1 MPSIEK
7 PGSRQRMTM
16 LATVALL
23 AGLYG
28 WAEVLSTTDHPG
40 SIGLNY
46 NCFGTDWMVF
56 YAAGQR
62 AEAGATTGLY
72 DGVAFTAQL
81 NAQFHELLRQ
91 SLEFRPFL
99 YPPHLLLL
107 LMPFGLLGFHAS
119 YILFLVASFA
129 ALCGALSLWIKDR
142 RVLLSAIAVV
152 AVSLVASSMVVLGQ
166 NGFLTTALLV
176 GGFGWRRQRPILA
189 GILFGVLT
197 MKPQLGLMVP
207 VAMIA
212 GRDWRVLGSA
222 AVTALLLI
230 GISVMLFGI
239 EPWQD
244 WIGIGLHPSAEF
256 ADRVYRTNIQ
266 WGEGIFATVRSL
278 GVPVDGARLAQ
289 IIVTL
294 GAAVTVCWACR
305 RPIRPDLQLAILLVA
320 TPLAAPH
327 VAVYDLMGILIAA
340 GVLLLNDQEPRPHHL
355 YCAFIIWLA
364 LLMPPPAMTPLGLAI
379 PGTMLWLGGLLVLEA
394 GRRRYDEIVSSEER
408 TL

>member
-1 MPSIEK
+1 MAI
-7 PGSRQRMTM
+7 

-23 AGLYG
+23 AGLYS
-28 WAEVLSTTDHPG
+28 WAVVASTFGNPG

-62 AEAGATTGLY
+62 ADAGAITGLY
-72 DGVAFTAQL
+72 DGVTFTAQL
-81 NAQFHELLRQ
+81 NAQFHDLLRQ

-107 LMPFGLLGFHAS
+107 LMPFALMGFHVS
-119 YILFLVASFA
+119 YMIFLAGSFA
-129 ALCGALSLWIKDR
+129 ALCGAVSLWIKDR
-142 RVLLSAIAVV
+142 RVLVAAV
-152 AVSLVASSMVVLGQ
+152 AVLALSPVASATFVLGQ
-166 NGFLTTALLV
+166 NGFLTTALV
-176 GGFGWRRQRPILA
+176 VAGFSWRRPRPILA
-189 GILFGVLT
+189 GILFGMLT

-207 VAMIA
+207 VALIA

-230 GISVMLFGI
+230 GISVAFFGI
-239 EPWQD
+239 ELWRD

-278 GVPVDGARLAQ
+278 GVPADGARLAQ
-289 IIVTL
+289 FLVTL
-294 GAAVTVCWACR
+294 GAAATVYWACR

-327 VAVYDLMGILIAA
+327 VALYDLMGILIAA
-340 GVLLLNDQEPRPHHL
+340 GILLLNDQEPRPHHL

-379 PGTMLWLGGLLVLEA
+379 PGSVLWLGGLLVVEA
-394 GRRRYDEIVSSEER
+394 GRRRDDESVLREER
-408 TL
+408 IL